1 MSDRMARVK
10 NSARQR
16 LLPHLMKATQ
26 RVSGT
31 GTLAILEYPFTPA
44 GRWGWG
50 KPAHPELVALLA
62 AHEDHYAEVI
72 DCFLPYLDEFR
83 QIPRTAAWGE
93 MAWDNPY
100 WAAFDAVMQYTSI
113 CSRRPKRYMEVG
125 SGYSTLFARQAITT
139 HGLDTRIISIDP
151 APRAEIDHVCDEML
165 RSKMEDVPMSVF
177 EQLEAGDVLLVDG
190 SHTAFM
196 GSDSVVA
203 LIELLPK
210 LAPGVLVGIDDIFLP
225 WDYHP
230 TWVGRWYGEQYIL
243 AGFLLGGADGWQ
255 IEFPGWYLTNES
267 SLGERMTPIWEVVEP
282 AVGRLAT
289 SFWMERKA
297 E

>member
-1 MSDRMARVK
+1 
-10 NSARQR
+10 
-16 LLPHLMKATQ
+16 
-26 RVSGT
+26 
-31 GTLAILEYPFTPA
+31 
-44 GRWGWG
+44 
-50 KPAHPELVALLA
+50 
-62 AHEDHYAEVI
+62 
-72 DCFLPYLDEFR
+72 
-83 QIPRTAAWGE
+83 
-93 MAWDNPY
+93 
-100 WAAFDAVMQYTSI
+100 
-113 CSRRPKRYMEVG
+113 
-125 SGYSTLFARQAITT
+125 
-139 HGLDTRIISIDP
+139 
-151 APRAEIDHVCDEML
+151 
-165 RSKMEDVPMSVF
+165 MEDAPMSVF

-230 TWVGRWYGEQYIL
+230 TWTGRWYGEQYIL
-243 AGFLLGGADGWQ
+243 AGFLLGGAAGWQ

-267 SLGERMTPIWEVVEP
+267 PLGEQMAPVWEVVEP

-297 E
+297 D